1 VFVLKGESMKKYW
14 LYEIREYID
23 TLCLQLRR
31 AGFVAWVEENDWLVT
46 DATKIEIAQVERES
60 LKF

>member
-1 VFVLKGESMKKYW
+1 MKKYW
-14 LYEIREYID
+14 LYETREYVD
-23 TLCLQLRR
+23 ALCLQLRR

-46 DATKIEIAQVERES
+46 TATKKQIAQVERES